1 MIPGTD
7 SGRPTHPLET
17 DVRRAGTQRVP
28 VPRLARRL
36 AQNFTLAAAL
46 AVALSLGYTASPADA
61 QEPLARTSQVTD
73 AKEQLAFGVKM
84 ARRGLWSEALFR
96 FKQARRLDPSNPR
109 VLNNMAVA
117 YEALGHFD
125 KALETYQEAVRLQSS
140 DRDLRKNYSRFV
152 EFYRAFRPDDQK
164 DASLEEAETATAA
177 NDNATGTA
185 ASSAA
190 STAAGTAANDNASN
204 AGDADGEPTAD
215 DSSGSDAGPA
225 TGPTP

>member
-1 MIPGTD
+1 MISGTF
-7 SGRPTHPLET
+7 SGRPTFSPET
-17 DVRRAGTQRVP
+17 DSRL
-28 VPRLARRL
+28 PRLGHAAGRL
-36 AQNFTLAAAL
+36 IRSLAVPAAL
-46 AVALSLGYTASPADA
+46 VLALSLGYAVTSEA

-73 AKEQLAFGVKM
+73 AKEQLTFGVKM

-125 KALETYQEAVRLQSS
+125 KALETYQEAVRLQST

-164 DASLEEAETATAA
+164 DASLDEAGSATAANTAA
-177 NDNATGTA
+177 NDNEAQD
-185 ASSAA
+185 S
-190 STAAGTAANDNASN
+190 
-204 AGDADGEPTAD
+204 EPAAD
-215 DSSGSDAGPA
+215 DSSGSDA
-225 TGPTP
+225 

>member
-1 MIPGTD
+1 MIPGTT
-7 SGRPTHPLET
+7 SGRLTFLLDT
-17 DVRRAGTQRVP
+17 LRM
-28 VPRLARRL
+28 LAIP
-36 AQNFTLAAAL
+36 AAL
-46 AVALSLGYTASPADA
+46 VMALSLGYAAPSDA
-61 QEPLARTSQVTD
+61 QEPLARTSEITD
-73 AKEQLAFGVKM
+73 AKEQLSFGVKM

-164 DASLEEAETATAA
+164 DASLEESGAATAA
-177 NDNATGTA
+177 NDN
-185 ASSAA
+185 S
-190 STAAGTAANDNASN
+190 ANDNSANDNSAEDSAVEGSTAPGNAAS
-204 AGDADGEPTAD
+204 DG
-215 DSSGSDAGPA
+215 SSGSDA
-225 TGPTP
+225 